1 MFIKYPPPNP
11 PPLVGRRGITKLH
24 NRQFKEY
31 VGLHVCATMSI
42 SSDHIE
48 LEVDIHGLLLLVYM
62 CAVVTKGHSVVIEN
76 TFL

>member
-1 MFIKYPPPNP
+1 MFIKYPLPNP
-11 PPLVGRRGITKLH
+11 PPPGGHRGITKLH

-48 LEVDIHGLLLLVYM
+48 LEVDIHGLTLCLYV
-62 CAVVTKGHSVVIEN
+62 CRRDER
-76 TFL
+76 TFRSDCN